1 MSISIEIKE
10 NNEQYASVDYW
21 NERYTNEAEYD
32 WLGDYNVFKELIHRH
47 VSKSER
53 ILMVG
58 CGNSQLSEQM
68 FKDGYE
74 KIVST
79 DISEVCIAN
88 QKKGFP
94 HLTWQVADLMNL
106 KDFSDESFDVVIEK
120 ATLDALLVGEK
131 SPWHSSD
138 DAQKTIDSCLSEI
151 SRVIKSKNGRFL
163 SLTFAQPHF
172 RTPFYSKPKY
182 SWGVEYE
189 TFGTGFHYFC
199 YVMTKGRS
207 ELQDQ
212 VTVSSAVDISR
223 LTLNANED
231 YSSSNSDEEFISR
244 LDLSFESDNAS
255 VDSIPSDTK
264 CVTELSKLQ
273 I

>member
-10 NNEQYASVDYW
+10 NEQYASVDYW
-21 NERYTNEAEYD
+21 NERYSNETEYD
-32 WLGDYNVFKELIHRH
+32 WLGDYNVFKELIHKH

-74 KIVST
+74 NIIST

-88 QKKGFP
+88 QKRAFP
-94 HLTWQVADLMNL
+94 HLTWQVADIMHL
-106 KDFSDESFDVVIEK
+106 KDFNDDSFDVVIEK

-131 SPWHSSD
+131 SPWHPSD
-138 DAQKTIDSCLSEI
+138 EAQQTIDACLTEI
-151 SRVIKSKNGRFL
+151 SRVIKPKNGRFL

-182 SWGVEYE
+182 LWCVDYQ

-207 ELQDQ
+207 DFVQDK
-212 VTVSSAVDISR
+212 VRISSAADISR

-231 YSSSNSDEEFISR
+231 FDSSNDGEDFTSR
-244 LDLSFESDNAS
+244 LDLSFESDDQS
-255 VDSIPSDTK
+255 VESIPCDNK
-264 CVTELSKLQ
+264 CANQLSELK